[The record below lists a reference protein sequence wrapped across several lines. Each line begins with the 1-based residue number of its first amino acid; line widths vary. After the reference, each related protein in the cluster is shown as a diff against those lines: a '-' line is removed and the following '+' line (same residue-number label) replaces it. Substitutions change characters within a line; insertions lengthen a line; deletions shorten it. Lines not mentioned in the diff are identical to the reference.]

1 MAVSVPCGVE
11 LRELLKSAQF
21 QFNPLNN
28 PLKKIF
34 MMCIN
39 NQITQPLFSLAEL
52 KMPTVKTPNTI

>member
-1 MAVSVPCGVE
+1 MTVPCGVE
-11 LRELLKSAQF
+11 VRELLKSAQF

-39 NQITQPLFSLAEL
+39 NQITQPFFFLAEL
-52 KMPTVKTPNTI
+52 KTPTVETPNTV